1 MYTQW
6 TFACTKM
13 NCNRMHVL
21 PISFEE
27 RGIGWL
33 QGRAQWD
40 EGRPDDVPAASRP
53 PKYGRFLPEAAR
65 LIQGVIHSTH
75 GARLHPAAHL
85 EHKTGQAPSGQARK
99 KSAFACVK
107 STRSCRCHKNT
118 HAHAQTHAHTLRLCC
133 PCMAGCPS
141 LGSRSLLP
149 KHDPQ

>member
-1 MYTQW
+1 
-6 TFACTKM
+6 
-13 NCNRMHVL
+13 MHVL

-40 EGRPDDVPAASRP
+40 EGRPDDVPAASRS

-85 EHKTGQAPSGQARK
+85 EHETGQAPSGQARK
-99 KSAFACVK
+99 KSAFVYVK

-118 HAHAQTHAHTLRLCC
+118 HAHAQTHTHTHSACAA
-133 PCMAGCPS
+133 PAWQAVPAWEVDPS
-141 LGSRSLLP
+141 FQNMIRNKVIFNSMTP
-149 KHDPQ
+149 E